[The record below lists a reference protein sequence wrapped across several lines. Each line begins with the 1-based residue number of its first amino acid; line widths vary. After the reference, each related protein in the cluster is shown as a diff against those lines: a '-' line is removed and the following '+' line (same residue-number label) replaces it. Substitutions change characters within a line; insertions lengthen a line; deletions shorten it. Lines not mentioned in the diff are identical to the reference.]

1 MFDLTLND
9 SIGIIVKPY
18 KELIRVK
25 NDIDTIYLRN
35 CQVGEC
41 VKINLPYKGKIIIE
55 GANLVKK
62 CKLTTYQVHQL
73 PTFQRFGKLKKFTI
87 IRDNANPSPAIVYRK
102 KAIIICNDKFFSYP
116 TEWQNFILLHEYGHI
131 FYKDETGADTYAL
144 NQMALQGKN
153 LSQAYYCLLN
163 TLQNS
168 PLKTE
173 RLNSIKNY
181 IFNIKKNN
189 N

>member
-1 MFDLTLND
+1 MFDLHLND
-9 SIGIIVKPY
+9 SIGIVVKPY

-25 NDIDTIYLRN
+25 NDTDTIYLRQTQIN
-35 CQVGEC
+35 EC
-41 VKINLPYKGKIIIE
+41 IKINLPYKGKLTIE
-55 GANLVKK
+55 GATRVKK
-62 CKLTTYQVHQL
+62 CKLTTYKVHQM
-73 PTFQRFGKLKKFTI
+73 PSEERKGILKKFKI

-102 KAIIICNDKFFSYP
+102 KSIIICNDKFFSYP

-131 FYKDETGADTYAL
+131 FYKDEIKSDTYAL

-168 PLKTE
+168 PLKTA

-181 IFNIKKNN
+181 IFNIKKL
-189 N
+189 